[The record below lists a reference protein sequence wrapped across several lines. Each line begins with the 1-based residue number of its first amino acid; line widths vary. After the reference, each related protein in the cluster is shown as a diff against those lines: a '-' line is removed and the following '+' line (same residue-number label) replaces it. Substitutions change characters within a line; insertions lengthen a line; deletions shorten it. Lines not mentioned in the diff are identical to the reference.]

1 MFDMTR
7 LYISWTSWGYGTDC
21 QYLLDFHIWGLE
33 DTCTNVIIY
42 CMSEKSMAGDI
53 TQKNLP
59 IGQLMEHAI
68 TLLMTP
74 LVAKEPLWVATCLP
88 QLHYMG

>member
-1 MFDMTR
+1 
-7 LYISWTSWGYGTDC
+7 
-21 QYLLDFHIWGLE
+21 
-33 DTCTNVIIY
+33 
-42 CMSEKSMAGDI
+42 MAGDI

-68 TLLMTP
+68 TLLMIP